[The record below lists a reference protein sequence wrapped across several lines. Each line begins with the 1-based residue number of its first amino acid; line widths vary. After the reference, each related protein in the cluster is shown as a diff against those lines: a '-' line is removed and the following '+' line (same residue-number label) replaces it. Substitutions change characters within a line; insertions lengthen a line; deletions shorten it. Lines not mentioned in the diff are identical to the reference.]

1 MRPMPVRPRGLLA
14 ALLCGLALVA
24 PACGGDEEAPEK
36 TLAGAEMVPADVPL
50 FLSIDT
56 NLNSEQWQ
64 AAQALLDKFP
74 GRDRLLNELKKELAE
89 DDVDFERDIRPV
101 LGPEIG
107 VAWLDIDDD
116 DTFVG
121 LMQPKDRAKLNAL
134 LEKGKEPLVHTEIEG
149 WTVFGETQAV
159 LERFRRAQGG
169 EKLSENDAYRDAV
182 DTLPEQ
188 ALLRLYFGGPQ
199 VRDAIREGLSDEGVP
214 ESLGGLLD
222 FRSAA
227 LALTAEA
234 DGVRFEADILQE
246 SESSFD
252 TFEPKLPETL
262 PAGALLYL
270 AYANLDNPA
279 RGLLEA
285 IEDAVPNFA
294 EQRRQA
300 EKAFGFSIE
309 RDLLPLLENEGAF
322 VIYPGRPL
330 PTFVLAIAG
339 DEEKAVRL
347 MDRLGALLDIGGT
360 GTAGEAQ
367 QVEGVTLKRLEVEGV
382 SIFYAALDGV
392 FVASNTRDGVLEA
405 NRDGPKLESDAVYQA
420 ARAGADSE
428 GGSIAFLYG
437 NLRAGLPYLF
447 DYAEDE
453 GETVPQVARE
463 NVEPLQSVIV
473 SLTRDAE
480 RFELSGFLGI
490 K

>member
-24 PACGGDEEAPEK
+24 PACGADGDAPEK

-50 FLSIDT
+50 FVSIDT
-56 NLNSEQWQ
+56 NLTSEQWQ

-74 GRDRLLNELKKELAE
+74 GKERLLNEFKKELAE

-101 LGPEIG
+101 LGPELG
-107 VAWLDIDDD
+107 VAWLDIDDN

-134 LEKGKEPLVHTEIEG
+134 LEKGKDPLVHTEIEG
-149 WTVFGETQAV
+149 WTVFGETQAA
-159 LERFRRAQGG
+159 LERFRRAQAG

-188 ALLRLYFGGPQ
+188 ALVRAYFGGPQ
-199 VRDAIREGLSDEGVP
+199 VQGAIREGLSDEGVP
-214 ESLGGLLD
+214 ESLGGLFD

-234 DGVRFEADILQE
+234 DGVRLEADFLQE

-252 TFEPKLPETL
+252 TFEPTLPKTL

-270 AYANLDNPA
+270 AYADLDNPA
-279 RGLLEA
+279 RRLLEA
-285 IEDAVPNFA
+285 VEEAVPNFA

-309 RDLLPLLENEGAF
+309 NDLLPLLENEGAF
-322 VIYPGRPL
+322 AIYPGRPL

-339 DEEKAVRL
+339 DEAKAVLL
-347 MDRLGALLDIGGT
+347 MDRLGALLDLGG
-360 GTAGEAQ
+360 GGAADEQ

-405 NRDGPKLESDAVYQA
+405 NRDGPKLESDAVYEA
-420 ARAGADSE
+420 ARAGADAE

-447 DYAEDE
+447 DYADDE
-453 GETVPQVARE
+453 GETVPKVVRD
-463 NVEPLQSVIV
+463 NVEPLQSFIL
-473 SLTRDAE
+473 SLTRDGN